1 MARQSL
7 FPNGDCPTHQ
17 DTAYTNL
24 EPCSNMVGSHAYMS
38 NCFSESEVE
47 MTRFLILLTAYAIF
61 YPGHSEAAL
70 SKERV
75 EAATEYLQ

>member
-1 MARQSL
+1 
-7 FPNGDCPTHQ
+7 
-17 DTAYTNL
+17 
-24 EPCSNMVGSHAYMS
+24 MVGSHAYMS

-47 MTRFLILLTAYAIF
+47 MKRFLILLTAYAIF